1 MRYMTLVEIPL
12 KRLRCGVGLRVAGVL
27 LGVTMAL
34 PLAADPRSDVFQPD
48 AFRTGASLRER
59 TPGLIDP
66 LGRDCPLPTSPL
78 TLAAAVDIALCRN
91 PATRTAWANAHLAA
105 AALGSADS
113 AWLPTIGGTDSE
125 SREHGP
131 HVDVTGDIV
140 QSNQNTNDAALNLSW
155 TLYDF
160 GNRGGRIRSARY
172 LLDAAAATTNYT
184 VQQTVFNVVQGYY
197 GVVAGDA
204 QLVAAQITDDT
215 AEQSLIIARA
225 LHEGGAATLG
235 DVLQAETAYDQAVL
249 ARVLAAQAAETA
261 RATLAVVIGVTADQ
275 PLKLDAQ
282 PVPAVVPALTAR
294 MADLMAQA
302 MLQRPDLAAAREQR
316 DSAIADIT
324 VARAAGRPSIA
335 IAGSRNR
342 IATTDEVLANDTT
355 GTLVQNYGQIGVT
368 LTVPLFTGFSVGY
381 GVRQAQATLEIR
393 DANVEQVRLQVSEDV
408 WNGYYAVDSANKQLE
423 ATAALVKTAQSSLEV
438 AEGRYKAGVG
448 IFVELL
454 TAQGAASAARQ
465 ARITA
470 EQNWEVAR
478 AQLALALGKLSGT
491 EPLATAGG
499 ALQ

>member
-1 MRYMTLVEIPL
+1 MTLVDIALIRPL
-12 KRLRCGVGLRVAGVL
+12 HGVGLRIAVL
-27 LGVTMAL
+27 LLGAVVAL
-34 PLAADPRSDVFQPD
+34 PLAADPRSDIFQPD
-48 AFRTGASLRER
+48 AFRTGAALRER
-59 TPGLIDP
+59 TPGLTDP
-66 LGRDCPLPTSPL
+66 LGRECALPSSPL

-91 PATRTAWANAHLAA
+91 PATRSAWASAHLQA
-105 AALGSADS
+105 AALGTAES
-113 AWLPTIGGTDSE
+113 AWLPTINATDQE
-125 SREHGP
+125 SRAHGP
-131 HVDVTGDIV
+131 HVDVTGDVI
-140 QSNQNTNDAALNLSW
+140 QGNQNTNDAALSLSW

-172 LLDAAAATTNYT
+172 LLDAAAATASST
-184 VQQTVFNVVQGYY
+184 VQQTVFNVVQAYY

-204 QLVAAQITDDT
+204 QLVAATITDDT
-215 AEQSLIIARA
+215 ASQSLGIARA

-235 DVLQAETAYDQAVL
+235 DVLEAETAYDQAVL
-249 ARVLAAQAAETA
+249 ARVLAAQAAEGA
-261 RATLAVVIGVTADQ
+261 RGTLAVVIGVPADQ

-302 MLQRPDLAAAREQR
+302 MQQRPDLAAAREER

-324 VARAAGRPSIA
+324 VARAVGRPSIA
-335 IAGSRNR
+335 IAGSRDR
-342 IATTDEVLANDTT
+342 VKTTDVALANGTT
-355 GTLVQNYGQIGVT
+355 GSLVQNYGQIGIT

-393 DANVEQVRLQVSEDV
+393 DANVEQVSLHVSQDV
-408 WNGYYAVDSANKQLE
+408 WNGYYALDSGNKQLE
-423 ATAALVKTAQSSLEV
+423 ASAALIKTAQSSLEV

-448 IFVELL
+448 IFVDLL
-454 TAQGAASAARQ
+454 TAQAAASAARQ